1 MQILFQNFFVTAEK
15 PELSLKISLLSG
27 FTNAI
32 LDFVF
37 IVVLDWGLAGAA
49 LATALG
55 QAMGAIVPLI
65 YFFRPND
72 SLLRLTKTTF
82 HKWILTNTCINGSSE
97 MVSNLSSSLINI
109 LYNFQLMRI
118 AGQDGVAA
126 YGIVMY
132 TNFIFLAVFIGYS
145 IGSAPIVSYH
155 YGAGTH
161 KELKNLF
168 QKSLVLT
175 CVSGIIMTFIA
186 EILAAPLV
194 RIFAGYDPQLFA
206 MTCRGFKL
214 YSLSFLMMG
223 VNVWGSGF
231 FTALNNGTISAAI
244 SFLRTFLFQVSMV
257 LLLPTFLGIDGIW
270 LAIVAAELLAFGIT
284 AVFLIVM
291 RKRYHYA

>member
-1 MQILFQNFFVTAEK
+1 M
-15 PELSLKISLLSG
+15 
-27 FTNAI
+27 
-32 LDFVF
+32 
-37 IVVLDWGLAGAA
+37 VLDWGLAGAA

-186 EILAAPLV
+186 EISAAPLV